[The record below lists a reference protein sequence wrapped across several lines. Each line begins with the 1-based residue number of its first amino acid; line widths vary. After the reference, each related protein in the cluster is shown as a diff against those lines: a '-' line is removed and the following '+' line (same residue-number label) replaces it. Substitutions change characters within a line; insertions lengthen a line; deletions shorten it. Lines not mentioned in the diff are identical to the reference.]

1 MQSGWSGRIGLPSP
15 PVCAPTV
22 SPVISPDGAASPL
35 PPATIMGGGRHAM
48 QVRLGGAGVADG
60 GGVALGPENCE
71 ERA

>member
-15 PVCAPTV
+15 PVCAPT
-22 SPVISPDGAASPL
+22 PDGAASPL
-35 PPATIMGGGRHAM
+35 PPATIIGDRHAM

-71 ERA
+71 ERT